1 MSSQIE
7 NVGDFL
13 QGISDEKLAMTQYS
27 GQVTIVQGANLG
39 FRLDHQGMNTDKRE
53 HPHAHRVYIQPING
67 GGYKSKTARD
77 ASVRDT
83 GAVVAR
89 CHASDEATSN
99 EIRQALLDSFC
110 TGGKK
115 KGGKANNK
123 TELKYAPP
131 RSK

>member
-1 MSSQIE
+1 MSSQID

-13 QGISDEKLAMTQYS
+13 QGISDEKLAMAQYS
-27 GQVTIVQGANLG
+27 GEVTIAQDAKLG
-39 FRLDHQGMNTDKRE
+39 FRLDHQGMNTYKRD
-53 HPHAHRVYIQPING
+53 HPHVHRVYIQPIAG

-77 ASVRDT
+77 ASMRNT
-83 GAVVAR
+83 SAVVAR
-89 CHASDEATSN
+89 CHASDEATPN

-110 TGGKK
+110 TRGKK
-115 KGGKANNK
+115 KGGKANNN